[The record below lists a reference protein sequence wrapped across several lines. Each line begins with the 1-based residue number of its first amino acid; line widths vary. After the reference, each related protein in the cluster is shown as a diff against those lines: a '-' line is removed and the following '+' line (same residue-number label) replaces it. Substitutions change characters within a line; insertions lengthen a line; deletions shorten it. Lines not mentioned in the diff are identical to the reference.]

1 MEKISIELPVQA
13 WNVVMQ
19 ALAQRP
25 YAEVF
30 ELIAELKRQG
40 DAASASTYPAAATD
54 EDAQQGSA

>member
-30 ELIAELKRQG
+30 ELIAEVKRQG
-40 DAASASTYPAAATD
+40 DAASASLQPTTASD
-54 EDAQQGSA
+54 EDQQGAA

>member
-30 ELIAELKRQG
+30 ELIAEVKRQG
-40 DAASASTYPAAATD
+40 DAAAASVQAPDVDPGHA
-54 EDAQQGSA
+54 

>member
-30 ELIAELKRQG
+30 ELIAEVKRQG
-40 DAASASTYPAAATD
+40 DAAAADIQSPDVDPTPA
-54 EDAQQGSA
+54 E

>member
-30 ELIAELKRQG
+30 ELIAEVKRQG
-40 DAASASTYPAAATD
+40 DAAAAAIQSPD
-54 EDAQQGSA
+54 VDGSETQPS

>member
-1 MEKISIELPVQA
+1 MDKISIVLPLQS

-30 ELIAELKRQG
+30 ELIAEVKRQG
-40 DAASASTYPAAATD
+40 DEAAKALAEAPVD
-54 EDAQQGSA
+54 PELV